1 MAITTLIAKLKVL
14 VRCNSKLSLF
24 ARLDRFIQNSKR
36 RIAFEIDL
44 NPDSLMGFDLSQLA
58 PQ

>member
-1 MAITTLIAKLKVL
+1 MQA
-14 VRCNSKLSLF
+14 SE
-24 ARLDRFIQNSKR
+24 R

-44 NPDSLMGFDLSQLA
+44 NPDSQIGFDLSQLA